1 MTKNISKYT
10 VHHSNVIIHL
20 DLVKDVKE
28 YIKRL
33 EEDSTED
40 LGNLDVTVYKHLRVF
55 DYQKNNSYDNM

>member
-10 VHHSNVIIHL
+10 VHHDNVIIHL
-20 DLVKDVKE
+20 DLVKNVKE

-40 LGNLDVTVYKHLRVF
+40 LGNLDITVYKHLCVF
-55 DYQKNNSYDNM
+55 DYQKNDSYDNM